1 MVQWVSRWLFAL
13 WQEPVCVVANA
24 TAKIRA
30 GLYDSHAQDGLEQRI
45 WRTCHDT
52 LRDRFSLLL
61 LVTGYPRAIP
71 VATYY
76 TEEACKEAITKIIA
90 HPQKEFKLE
99 CHEDVK
105 L

>member
-1 MVQWVSRWLFAL
+1 MTHFAT
-13 WQEPVCVVANA
+13 V
-24 TAKIRA
+24 
-30 GLYDSHAQDGLEQRI
+30 
-45 WRTCHDT
+45 
-52 LRDRFSLLL
+52 FSLLL

-76 TEEACKEAITKIIA
+76 TEDACKEAITKIIA

>member
-1 MVQWVSRWLFAL
+1 MTHFATV
-13 WQEPVCVVANA
+13 WS
-24 TAKIRA
+24 I
-30 GLYDSHAQDGLEQRI
+30 
-45 WRTCHDT
+45 
-52 LRDRFSLLL
+52 LL

-71 VATYY
+71 VATYS